1 MADETK
7 SGLEDLVKGNVQ
19 NGAGSDGKDGGSQP
33 GTDGNQS
40 SKGTWITALPEDI
53 RKGIEAEKY
62 ANLNEYVRDLQKAAA
77 GSVHDDKAFT
87 EGWDSYIE
95 EMKSSGDMLPDSI
108 QQVLKESHVDADTAK
123 KLMKAVSD
131 YGLETMK
138 NSQNAARNE
147 MKDFI
152 GKEWGNSFDENN
164 EALKYGLRLF
174 GKNHP
179 DLAMKANK
187 RGSIFT
193 PEFAQILVD
202 YAKLDRAV
210 NREHNAPEGTP
221 SPKTD
226 PDNPFGLK
234 HI

>member
-33 GTDGNQS
+33 GTEGTQS
-40 SKGTWITALPEDI
+40 SKGTWITSLPEDL
-53 RKGIEAEKY
+53 RKGVEAEKY
-62 ANLNEYVRDLQKAAA
+62 ASLNEYVRDLQQRLN
-77 GSVHDDKAFT
+77 GSVRDDKAFT

-108 QQVLKESHVDADTAK
+108 QQVLKESRIDADTAR
-123 KLMKAVSD
+123 KLMKAVSE
-131 YGLETMK
+131 YGAETVR
-138 NSQNAARNE
+138 NSRDAARNE

-152 GKEWGNSFDENN
+152 GKEWGSSFDENN

-179 DLAMKANK
+179 DLAMKANR